1 MPLRCR
7 PTTIWGERRVG
18 SARHLPPKRVTAS
31 GRSTYDVTCA
41 FIVKVSHRTEVVAVV
56 PSHPFRTASD
66 AGAPVGPDAS
76 AQNLVPS
83 WLPKAKVLAPALP
96 AGYVRHASLLHHIE
110 GLLERRLTVLRAPA
124 GFGKTTVLADVVCG
138 VKAQGLVAGWISLD
152 EDDAPNLFGS
162 CLASAFEH
170 AGLDLALIDVQDA
183 WSSSPAVHQMGMLA
197 RAIELHAAPCLLVLD
212 EVDRLPR
219 RTVQLIDLLLTRA
232 PANLHLAMAFRSDP
246 GLDLA
251 THVLA
256 GEAIVVG
263 VRQCRFSTADI
274 ARFFHGKLSRR
285 ELATVVEV
293 TAGWPVALLVYRNM
307 RAHEAKGLGADA
319 ERLTENYVG
328 VRLLHDLSATDRAC
342 LLDLAVFDWLDDD
355 LVDEVLGTSDA
366 RVRIAAVSSLDGL
379 LVPTNR
385 DRTVR
390 RMHPM
395 LRDYCIGLL
404 SVENPAR
411 KRSLHGRIALA
422 LARRDDLP
430 SAWRHASTAGDS
442 RLVGELIERFGACA
456 LWLRE
461 GVIRLIAA
469 DRFLTPEIMA
479 GYPRLALLHCIILRL
494 LLKFEEAN
502 ALYEAVRQRTDGFTR
517 DREGGDADALTVDR
531 IFTQG
536 ILASGT
542 DRLAPDEID
551 ALMAVGVVAADGE
564 APAPFVIRARH
575 HLLCLVCYERA
586 NFEACRRYG
595 LQSQARFAEDV
606 RFGTI
611 FVDMCLG
618 MAAMAQGRVQEATDL
633 YTRARHGT
641 RKFFSGDPCLAVG
654 TDVLTIELD
663 LERNHEKRIQPRT
676 LKNLAELRG
685 LWSDVHA
692 TAIAVSAELTF
703 GQYGHEAVIQLLTTA
718 VDELRAMD
726 TPRLSDNLSALL
738 AYYLVEVGRADEAGA
753 VWRDHG
759 LPCGVPDLLDLDR
772 QSWRTMESLACA
784 RVRLLVEQGDCAAAG
799 EIASRLCD
807 TASAHG
813 LTRTLLRGLAL
824 SMVVAERAGQT
835 AGALARLVEFLRR
848 TREVDYVRPLV
859 RHREVSRTVLH
870 RLLGTDLDTDVR
882 RAAESMLVH
891 VGEPATATAPIFS
904 ARERDVLAV
913 LVEVGEDIRNTAIAS
928 RLGITE
934 EGLRYHLRNIYRKT
948 GSSKRAD
955 AVRYAQSLGLS

>member
-1 MPLRCR
+1 MDGGGNWGGAAFD
-7 PTTIWGERRVG
+7 PTTNRLYVRTSEGVSANQVCETDPNLPEVDVAYTNNCPRGG
-18 SARHLPPKRVTAS
+18 SAGIFRGLGGYVPAERSRLGPIPLIKPPYARLVSIDLNAGDIAWSVPFGEGSRVM
-31 GRSTYDVTCA
+31 R
-41 FIVKVSHRTEVVAVV
+41 
-56 PSHPFRTASD
+56 SHPLLRDVELPDRLGTPGAPGSLVTGGGLVFLGGGDPYLSAFDAETGREVSRVPTEFRTSGNPMTYRSR
-66 AGAPVGPDAS
+66 AGRQFVLIATGAGPDAR
-76 AQNLVPS
+76 LV
-83 WLPKAKVLAPALP
+83 AFALP
-96 AGYVRHASLLHHIE
+96 
-110 GLLERRLTVLRAPA
+110 
-124 GFGKTTVLADVVCG
+124 
-138 VKAQGLVAGWISLD
+138 
-152 EDDAPNLFGS
+152 
-162 CLASAFEH
+162 
-170 AGLDLALIDVQDA
+170 
-183 WSSSPAVHQMGMLA
+183 
-197 RAIELHAAPCLLVLD
+197 
-212 EVDRLPR
+212 
-219 RTVQLIDLLLTRA
+219 
-232 PANLHLAMAFRSDP
+232 
-246 GLDLA
+246 
-251 THVLA
+251 
-256 GEAIVVG
+256 
-263 VRQCRFSTADI
+263 QCRFSTDDI
-274 ARFFHGKLSRR
+274 ARFFDGKLSRR
-285 ELATVVEV
+285 ELATVVER

-307 RAHEAKGLGADA
+307 RAHEATELGTDA
-319 ERLTENYVG
+319 ARLTENYVG
-328 VRLLHDLSATDRAC
+328 VRLLRDLSTTDRAC

-355 LVDEVLGTSDA
+355 LVDEVLGSSDA

-379 LVPTNR
+379 LAPIDRT
-385 DRTVR
+385 RTVR
-390 RMHPM
+390 RMHPL
-395 LRDYCIGLL
+395 LRDYCVGLL
-404 SVENPAR
+404 SVEDPAR
-411 KRSLHGRIALA
+411 KRSLHGRVARA
-422 LARRDDLP
+422 LARRDDLL
-430 SAWRHASTAGDS
+430 SAWRHASASGDS
-442 RLVGELIERFGACA
+442 QLVGELIECFGPYA

-469 DRFLTPEIMA
+469 DRFLTPELLA
-479 GYPRLALLHCIILRL
+479 GYPRLALLHCTILRL

-551 ALMAVGVVAADGE
+551 ALLAVGGGAADGE
-564 APAPFVIRARH
+564 TPAPFVVRARH

-595 LQSQARFAEDV
+595 LQSQAHFAENV
-606 RFGTI
+606 RLGTI

-633 YTRARHGT
+633 YTRARQGT

-685 LWSDVHA
+685 VWGDVHA

-703 GQYGHEAVIQLLTTA
+703 EQYGHEAVIQLLTTA
-718 VDELRAMD
+718 VDDLRSMNTA
-726 TPRLSDNLSALL
+726 RLSDNVSALL
-738 AYYLVEVGRADEAGA
+738 AYYLVEVGRVDEAEE

-784 RVRLLVEQGDCAAAG
+784 RVRLLVEQGECAAAG

-835 AGALARLVEFLRR
+835 ERALARLVEFLRR

-859 RHREVSRTVLH
+859 RHREVSRVVLR

-882 RAAESMLVH
+882 RAAEAMLVH
-891 VGEPATATAPIFS
+891 VGKPATATALIFS
-904 ARERDVLAV
+904 PRERDVLAV
-913 LVEVGEDIRNTAIAS
+913 LVEVGEDLGNKAIAS

>member
-1 MPLRCR
+1 M
-7 PTTIWGERRVG
+7 
-18 SARHLPPKRVTAS
+18 
-31 GRSTYDVTCA
+31 
-41 FIVKVSHRTEVVAVV
+41 V
-56 PSHPFRTASD
+56 PSQPFRTASD
-66 AGAPVGPDAS
+66 AGAPVDPDAS
-76 AQNLVPS
+76 AENLVPS

-162 CLASAFEH
+162 CLASAFKH
-170 AGLDLALIDVQDA
+170 AGLDLALIDVHDA

-219 RTVQLIDLLLTRA
+219 RTVQLINLLLTRA

-285 ELATVVEV
+285 ELATVVEL

-328 VRLLHDLSATDRAC
+328 VRLLRDLSATDRAC

-379 LVPTNR
+379 LVPINP

-395 LRDYCIGLL
+395 LRDYCVGLL
-404 SVENPAR
+404 SVEDPAR

-430 SAWRHASTAGDS
+430 SAWRHASAAGDS
-442 RLVGELIERFGACA
+442 RLVGELIERVGAYA
-456 LWLRE
+456 LWLRA
-461 GVIRLIAA
+461 GDSRLIAA
-469 DRFLTPEIMA
+469 DRFLTPEILEW
-479 GYPRLALLHCIILRL
+479 YPRLALLHCIILRL
-494 LLKFEEAN
+494 SLKTKEAT

-517 DREGGDADALTVDR
+517 DREGGDAEALTVDR

-536 ILASGT
+536 MLSSGT
-542 DRLAPDEID
+542 DRLAQDEID
-551 ALMAVGVVAADGE
+551 ALMADDGVAADGE
-564 APAPFVIRARH
+564 TPAPFVVRARH
-575 HLLCLVCYERA
+575 HLLCLACYERA
-586 NFEACRRYG
+586 NFEACRRHG
-595 LQSQARFAEDV
+595 LQWQAHFAEDV

-685 LWSDVHA
+685 LWSDIHT

-703 GQYGHEAVIQLLTTA
+703 EQYGQEAVIQLLTTA
-718 VDELRAMD
+718 VDDLRSMD
-726 TPRLSDNLSALL
+726 TPRLSDNASALL
-738 AYYLVEVGRADEAGA
+738 AYYLVDVGRVDEAGE

-759 LPCGVPDLLDLDR
+759 LPCGVPDLLNLDR

-784 RVRLLVEQGDCAAAG
+784 RVRVLVEQGDCAAAG
-799 EIASRLCD
+799 AIASRLCD

>member
-1 MPLRCR
+1 M
-7 PTTIWGERRVG
+7 
-18 SARHLPPKRVTAS
+18 AS
-31 GRSTYDVTCA
+31 GADGS
-41 FIVKVSHRTEVVAVV
+41 
-56 PSHPFRTASD
+56 
-66 AGAPVGPDAS
+66 VGPYVAAS
-76 AQNLVPS
+76 GVVPS
-83 WLPKAKVLAPALP
+83 WLPTAKVLAPELP
-96 AGYVRHASLLHHIE
+96 AGYVRRASLQHRIE
-110 GLLERRLTVLRAPA
+110 GPLERRLTVLRAPA
-124 GFGKTTVLADVVCG
+124 GFGKTTVLADVAWG
-138 VKAQGLVAGWISLD
+138 VKAQGPVAGWISLD

-170 AGLDLALIDVQDA
+170 AGLDLALLNAHDA

-219 RTVQLIDLLLTRA
+219 RTVQLINLLLTRA

-251 THVLA
+251 THVLD

-274 ARFFHGKLSRR
+274 AQFFNGTLSRR
-285 ELATVVEV
+285 ELATVVER

-328 VRLLHDLSATDRAC
+328 VRLLRDLSVRDRAC

-355 LVDEVLGTSDA
+355 LVDEVLGSSDA
-366 RVRIAAVSSLDGL
+366 RVRIAAVSALDGL
-379 LVPTNR
+379 LVPINR
-385 DRTVR
+385 ARTVR
-390 RMHPM
+390 RMHP
-395 LRDYCIGLL
+395 LLKDYSVGLL
-404 SVENPAR
+404 SVEDPAR

-430 SAWRHASTAGDS
+430 SAWRHASAAGDS
-442 RLVGELIERFGACA
+442 QLVGELIERFGAYA

-461 GVIRLIAA
+461 GVVRLIAA
-469 DRFLTPEIMA
+469 DRFLTPEILA

-494 LLKFEEAN
+494 SLKFKEGT

-536 ILASGT
+536 MLSSGT
-542 DRLAPDEID
+542 DRLAQDEID
-551 ALMAVGVVAADGE
+551 ALIAVGGVAADGE
-564 APAPFVIRARH
+564 TPVPFVVRARH
-575 HLLCLVCYERA
+575 HLLCLTCYERA
-586 NFEACRRYG
+586 NFEACRRHG
-595 LQSQARFAEDV
+595 LQSQAHFAEDV

-611 FVDMCLG
+611 LVDMCLG

-633 YTRARHGT
+633 YTRARQGT
-641 RKFFSGDPCLAVG
+641 RKFFSGDPCLAVAA
-654 TDVLTIELD
+654 DVLTIELD
-663 LERNHEKRIQPRT
+663 LERNHEKRIRPRT
-676 LKNLAELRG
+676 LEDLAGLRG
-685 LWSDVHA
+685 LWSDMHA
-692 TAIAVSAELTF
+692 TAVAVSAELTF
-703 GQYGHEAVIQLLTTA
+703 EQYGQEAVIQLLTTA
-718 VDELRAMD
+718 VDDLRSMD
-726 TPRLSDNLSALL
+726 TPRLSNNVSALL
-738 AYYLVEVGRADEAGA
+738 AYYLVEVGRADEAGE

-759 LPCGVPDLLDLDR
+759 LPCGVPDLLNLDR

-784 RVRLLVEQGDCAAAG
+784 RVRVLVEQGDCAAAG

-813 LTRTLLRGLAL
+813 LTRTLLRGLVL

-835 AGALARLVEFLRR
+835 ERALARLVEFLRR
-848 TREVDYVRPLV
+848 TGAVDYVRPLA
-859 RHREVSRTVLH
+859 RHREVSRVVLR
-870 RLLGTDLDTDVR
+870 RLLGTDLDTNVR

-891 VGEPATATAPIFS
+891 VGEPATARAPIFS
-904 ARERDVLAV
+904 PRERDVLAV
-913 LVEVGEDIRNTAIAS
+913 LVEVGEDLGNKAIGT

-934 EGLRYHLRNIYRKT
+934 EGIRYHLRNIYRKT
-948 GSSKRAD
+948 GSSKRED
-955 AVRYAQSLGLS
+955 AVRYAQSRDALS